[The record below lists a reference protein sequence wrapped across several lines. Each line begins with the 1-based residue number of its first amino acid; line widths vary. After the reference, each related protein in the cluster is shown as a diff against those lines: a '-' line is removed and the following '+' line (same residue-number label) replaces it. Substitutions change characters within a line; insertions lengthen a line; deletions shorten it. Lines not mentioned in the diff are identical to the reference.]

1 MVTYRNMKLFPLVYV
16 DQVMGLLDYI
26 QSVGGRVDSSR
37 LGELLGVDL
46 DLLPHVVDAALILG
60 LLREEN
66 GDLVLTEVGRKSINT
81 EWKDFRIL
89 MKSINKNIEPFKDV
103 LSAQKKGKINIEDLK
118 KILEKNGYSD
128 VENAATI
135 IAQWLTLIGIEIVE

>member
-1 MVTYRNMKLFPLVYV
+1 MVTCRNMKLFPLVYV

-46 DLLPHVVDAALILG
+46 DLLPHVIDAALILG

-66 GDLVLTEVGRKSINT
+66 GDLVLTEIGKKSIST

-89 MKSINKNIEPFKDV
+89 MKAINKNIEPFKDV
-103 LSAQKKGKINIEDLK
+103 LSAQKKGKINIEDFK

-128 VENAATI
+128 IENAATT
-135 IAQWLTLIGIEIVE
+135 IAQWLALIGIEIVE

>member
-66 GDLVLTEVGRKSINT
+66 GDLVLTEIGRKSINT

-103 LSAQKKGKINIEDLK
+103 LSVQKKGKINIEDLK

>member
-66 GDLVLTEVGRKSINT
+66 GDLVLTEIGRKSINT

-128 VENAATI
+128 VENATTI
-135 IAQWLTLIGIEIVE
+135 IAQWLALIGIEIVE

>member
-1 MVTYRNMKLFPLVYV
+1 MTYRNMKLFPLVYV

-66 GDLVLTEVGRKSINT
+66 GDLVLTEIGRKSINT

-103 LSAQKKGKINIEDLK
+103 LSVQKKGKINIEDLK